1 MLKRKVIVLSVSII
15 PVTSV
20 STELLFDRRLVACV
34 VKLKNAIFLIQL
46 TAKKLQMDGFEPL
59 ISATT
64 ALSA

>member
-34 VKLKNAIFLIQL
+34 VKLKNVIFLIQL
-46 TAKKLQMDGFEPL
+46 TAKKLPMDGFEPL